1 MGTEDTRRD
10 RFSIAT
16 KAIMMICSI
25 GGKVADLFL
34 KSSGN

>member
-16 KAIMMICSI
+16 KAIMICI

-34 KSSGN
+34 NSSSN